1 MEFFHLIKATQKSG
15 KPDAIFWQSQKTE
28 ARASLALDVALE
40 DAEIET
46 GRGRDYL
53 KPVRTDFPVFN
64 DLPEESTIDFEW
76 CKRYELGEDN
86 RTWYPIIKSEP
97 EVENKQADNL
107 PAGVSDSSTE
117 KAALLRPVSRLRL
130 SQRLIAH
137 LINDTEVK
145 EITEDQHIQ
154 IGEMESDDSDRYIQN
169 LLLAIPNVPGIK
181 ALSAHVEWNLVSA
194 LKLVFDRDQEEHA
207 VSSFGEF
214 MNEWIENP
222 ESRTLTVHKWLYDE
236 RPETVKNEIEP
247 SSGTPVLTTVVTLP
261 LRQRILVQF
270 IANEYAYHIDA
281 EQKKAIQ
288 ALELDV
294 DNSYVQN
301 MLLAAENVEP
311 FKKASEIDIFRVITA
326 LKSVFPIDGKRVEL
340 SLVIQFFKTWF
351 GTEHIDRGILVRE
364 WAAGNRI
371 GCVQRTDSGTNAD
384 GGYVTDRGEAA
395 HHTLDSLDLEIACA
409 TLPMDFNPHEIPGSV
424 LRRAKEVIA
433 KKEEPWKSWS
443 KILRNQPGILAV
455 NRAAIFNLMRIAPE
469 NIHLTPVAHL
479 EFVNQT
485 MTAAFNSAVELLPL
499 PDTAMELVVNT
510 VAESDQSPRKP
521 LCTHE
526 ENLQRVREEGA
537 RRRAEDATKQP
548 HVENLGRGVFSVDGL
563 MNEKQPENDDRSS
576 LKAETTSNVQMEKTD
591 SNETENSSPLSKGQT
606 EIIPVEGVAETGD
619 DTTPLNIDTG
629 HQNNSAG
636 ITLFSHLMVDLET
649 MGNKAN
655 APIVS
660 IGAVFFDP
668 DTGTAGAE
676 FYKIISLESA
686 MSSGGIPD
694 ASTIIWWLKKS
705 PEARAEIVADDAIPL
720 DDALLQFNEFIAENA
735 ANGSASVQVWGNG
748 ASFDNVILK
757 SSYDRT
763 GIHCPWVHRNDR
775 DVRTIVELGKAVGFT
790 PRYEIPFEGEVHK
803 AIADA
808 HHQVKYVSAIW
819 QRLTAN

>member
-15 KPDAIFWQSQKTE
+15 KPDAIFWQSQKTD

-145 EITEDQHIQ
+145 EITEEQHVQ
-154 IGEMESDDSDRYIQN
+154 IGEMESDDNDRYIQN

-194 LKLVFDRDQEEHA
+194 LKLVFERDQEEHA

-236 RPETVKNEIEP
+236 LPETVKNEIEP

-281 EQKKAIQ
+281 EQKKTIL

-340 SLVIQFFKTWF
+340 SLVIQFFNAWF
-351 GTEHIDRGILVRE
+351 NTEHIDRGLLVKE
-364 WAAGNRI
+364 WCKGNRVSQI
-371 GCVQRTDSGTNAD
+371 QRSDTGTNA
-384 GGYVTDRGEAA
+384 GGGNKTDRNSDYA
-395 HHTLDSLDLEIACA
+395 HTLDTLDIEIALA
-409 TLPMDFNPHEIPGSV
+409 TLPMDFNIYDIPGGV
-424 LRRAKEVIA
+424 YRRAKEIVS
-433 KKEEPWKSWS
+433 KKESPFKEWS
-443 KILRNQPGILAV
+443 KALRGTPGILDYSRASVFALIRNAHPDHYQYPGRLSGYINANLTESNHEDPTEEILVAARHNPEVSWEKELSLSVDV
-455 NRAAIFNLMRIAPE
+455 NGGGI
-469 NIHLTPVAHL
+469 
-479 EFVNQT
+479 NQT
-485 MTAAFNSAVELLPL
+485 GNAST
-499 PDTAMELVVNT
+499 
-510 VAESDQSPRKP
+510 SDSTPPVLEK
-521 LCTHE
+521 
-526 ENLQRVREEGA
+526 VGKGIFSIEGL
-537 RRRAEDATKQP
+537 ATGIPPSQ
-548 HVENLGRGVFSVDGL
+548 NVD
-563 MNEKQPENDDRSS
+563 
-576 LKAETTSNVQMEKTD
+576 AETTSNVQMEKTV

-763 GIHCPWVHRNDR
+763 GIHCPWVHWNDR

-790 PRYEIPFEGEVHK
+790 PRYEIPFEGEAHK

-819 QRLTAN
+819 QRLTKTDY